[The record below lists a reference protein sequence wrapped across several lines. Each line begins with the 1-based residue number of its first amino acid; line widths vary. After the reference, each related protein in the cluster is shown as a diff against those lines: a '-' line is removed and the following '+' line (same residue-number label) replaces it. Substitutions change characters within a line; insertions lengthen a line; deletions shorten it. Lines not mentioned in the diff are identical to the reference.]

1 MASAEYFMIQ
11 TWNGLRVS
19 ATTYIN
25 TVWDNRVYRVNET
38 ARDRTKATVVPRR
51 ATLDDMVTVARI
63 HRLAFFGAMPQM
75 PVLHTPE
82 DDLAYFSR
90 EVFPS
95 AEMWVAE
102 QSAVVV
108 GFIAFRPGWVDHL
121 YVHPDQQG
129 HSLGRTLLALA
140 QSSERSLHL
149 WTFQC
154 NLGARRF
161 YERHGFRIERETD
174 GTNNAERQPDI
185 LYLWT
190 LDGLAVDA
198 SGVLPAST

>member
-1 MASAEYFMIQ
+1 MNEAARGQFEMA
-11 TWNGLRVS
+11 
-19 ATTYIN
+19 
-25 TVWDNRVYRVNET
+25 
-38 ARDRTKATVVPRR
+38 VVPRR
-51 ATLDDMVTVARI
+51 ATLGDMKAIAAI
-63 HRLAFFGAMPQM
+63 HRLAFFGAMPHM

-82 DDLAYFSR
+82 EDLAYFSTV
-90 EVFPS
+90 VFPS

-102 QSAVVV
+102 QSGVVA

-154 NLGARRF
+154 NRGARRF
-161 YERHGFRIERETD
+161 YERHGFRIEQETD
-174 GTNNAERQPDI
+174 GTNNDERQPDI

-190 LDGLAVDA
+190 RDSLTIDA
-198 SGVLPAST
+198 SDALPTST